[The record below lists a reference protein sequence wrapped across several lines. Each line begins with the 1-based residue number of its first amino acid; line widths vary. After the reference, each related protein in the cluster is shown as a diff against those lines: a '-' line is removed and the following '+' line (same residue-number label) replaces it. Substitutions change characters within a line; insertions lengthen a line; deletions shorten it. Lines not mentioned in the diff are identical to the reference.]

1 MRFLLLF
8 LFLFSVIKV
17 YSQEAFP
24 RQFVKFTPIDQSL
37 LSLPTVKLGYGF
49 ILKSTDEYADYGQ
62 IDLGYNYYSTEDDL
76 KSCGLYIGGKY
87 HIMRYADEYFN
98 KGVVFGYSYLNTNM
112 HQYLKVSKSISGFGF
127 YEEFEWKRFSK
138 RRHTFTIEKYQQFMI
153 VSGMFVEL
161 RYGLSFVDSKVKTPK
176 EVTQRTFVN
185 GFSLKKQSFFPG
197 FLLGISLGQYF

>member
-8 LFLFSVIKV
+8 LLLFSVIKV

-76 KSCGLYIGGKY
+76 PARGLYLGGKY
-87 HIMRYADEYFN
+87 HFMKYADEYFN
-98 KGVVFGYSYLNTNM
+98 KGFALGYSYFTTNM
-112 HQYLKVSKSISGFGF
+112 QQFLKVSKSIPGFGF
-127 YEEFEWKRFSK
+127 YEEYEWKKFSK
-138 RRHTFTIEKYQQFMI
+138 RRHTFTVEKYQQFMI
-153 VSGMFVEL
+153 VNGLFVEL
-161 RYGLSFVDSKVKTPK
+161 KYGLSLVEAKVKTPS
-176 EVTQRTFVN
+176 EVTQTTFVN
-185 GFSLKKQSFFPG
+185 GFSLNKHTFFPG
-197 FLLGISLGQYF
+197 FLFGFSLGKYF